1 MVTRNLRLWS
11 YLFLMVVLVI
21 FFAACAAPTPSV
33 VEKTVKETVVV
44 SQTVKETVVVPQTV
58 APQVVKETVVVPVTA
73 VPPTAAP
80 APKQLTVY
88 HWWTAGGEKQAMD
101 VIFKNFTA
109 ANPSI
114 KIVDNPVAGGGG
126 IGLKTVMQ
134 GMLAA
139 GIPPDTFQTL
149 SGSELKMYVDGKYLA
164 DVEDVWKAQ
173 NLDTNY
179 PAVVGRMVTFDGKK
193 MAIPVSIHRANW
205 LFYNVKLFKDLNL
218 KPPTNVDELIATAK
232 TIKEK
237 KPEVSPIGL
246 GTRDKWTAN
255 FLFDVIMLSVG
266 GADKYEQF
274 YTGKLDAATDPTVKT
289 SFEKYKELIPYLYPY
304 HGAKVWSDIPGPLA
318 QGQIAMYVLGDFAAG
333 QLVAGG
339 FKEGTDWEAVAFP
352 GGDKE
357 VFLMIVD
364 CFTRPKG
371 IKNPDSAT
379 AWLTNLTTPKTQ
391 AEFTIVKGSIAA
403 TKLVQASNY
412 PDPLHQEDVKAWS
425 GKRIVPASAHG
436 ALAPQAF
443 LSDWADILTGF
454 LFTGDVQRA
463 LDSTALVM
471 KNDAVTEQSAW
482 YWAASY

>member
-1 MVTRNLRLWS
+1 MLAIKRGAA
-11 YLFLMVVLVI
+11 VI
-21 FFAACAAPTPSV
+21 GLLIIASMLITACGPAPTPEV
-33 VEKTVKETVVV
+33 VEK
-44 SQTVKETVVVPQTV
+44 
-58 APQVVKETVVVPVTA
+58 VVKETVVVEVEKEVEKVVEKEVEVVVTA
-73 VPPTAAP
+73 TPVPEVVED
-80 APKQLTVY
+80 QLTVY

-101 VIFKNFTA
+101 VIFKHFNA
-109 ANPSI
+109 ANPDI

-126 IGLKTVMQ
+126 ITLKTVMQ

-149 SGSELKMYVDGKYLA
+149 SGSELKMYVDGGYLA
-164 DVEDVWKAQ
+164 DVEDVWAAQ

-205 LFYNVKLFKDLNL
+205 LFYNVKLFDELKL
-218 KPPTNVDELIATAK
+218 KPPTNVDELIAVAK
-232 TIKEK
+232 TIKEE
-237 KPEVSPIGL
+237 KPDVAPIGL
-246 GTRDKWTAN
+246 GSRDKWTAI
-255 FLFDVIMLSVG
+255 FLFDVVLLSEG

-274 YTGKLDAATDPTVKT
+274 YTGQLDVATDPTIKT
-289 SFEKYKELIPYLYPY
+289 AFEKYKELIPSLYPY

-318 QGQIAMYVLGDFAAG
+318 EGQIAMYVLGDFAAG

-339 FKEGTDWEAVAFP
+339 YEEGTDWEAVAFP

-371 IKNPDSAT
+371 VKHPDAAT
-379 AWLTNLTTPKTQ
+379 AWLNNLTDPKTQ
-391 AEFTIVKGSIAA
+391 AEFTIIKGSIAA
-403 TKLVQASNY
+403 HKDVQASNY
-412 PDPLHQEDVKAWS
+412 PDSLHQRDVEAWA

-436 ALAPQAF
+436 ALAPQNF
-443 LSDWADILTGF
+443 LSDWQDILTGF
-454 LFTGDVQRA
+454 LFTGDIQRA

-471 KNDAVTEQSAW
+471 ENYDVAGQSAW
-482 YWAASY
+482 YWAK